1 MKDIIRE
8 EIRRSVALKQVVL
21 ADESLHAGLEKLA
34 SACITALKNGGRVIF
49 CGNGGSFADSQHL
62 AAELVSRLRFDR
74 APLPSLALGTN
85 SSNLTAIG
93 NDYGY
98 EHIFERE
105 LRALA
110 RREDV
115 LIPISTSGNSPNVL
129 KAVEAA
135 LDMGLTVCGFTGGT
149 GGKMASMCDC
159 LIVPDRQTDKI
170 QEVHIMFGHIICHLI
185 EVSMFSPS

>member
-21 ADESLHAGLEKLA
+21 ADEGLHDGLEKLA
-34 SACITALKNGGRVIF
+34 AACVNALKNGGRVIF

-74 APLPSLALGTN
+74 SPLPSLALGTN

-115 LIPISTSGNSPNVL
+115 FIPISTSGNSPNVL

-135 LDMGLTVCGFTGGT
+135 LEMGLTVCGFTGGT